1 MKYLN
6 YTVIILSFFL
16 SSLLS
21 AKEIDLVTTFNYESS
36 WNSEP
41 SDSDQKKAQ
50 LQAKEQLWK
59 KYISEMDQAQIDQ
72 YLLLQEEIDSEID
85 EYILDFYIKESK
97 VDEDAKTITLFI
109 RAEINEALLFGKLK
123 NQSAAGQTSS
133 QEGSNIGYLITLRKE
148 INRQQYQDRDIDIT
162 EETDSINSSMNET
175 ENSSSESSTKVKKTV
190 AGGSEKI
197 KSDVSAYEKTN
208 QTIGTDELDA
218 GFLSVFSSF
227 GFEVSKYAV
236 IEGFCGG
243 VPQED
248 VENEFIQKNK
258 ISNKNKIGMLK
269 AAKDCEM
276 NYFVTGAMT
285 IQKAGRQKGTSNTET
300 NVSLSVEVTAI
311 PKKGPPKSVASFIE
325 QVSEVGSTE
334 RASAIK
340 AIKKVSEITAK
351 KIVDQLNSKGIN

>member
-1 MKYLN
+1 MIKNL
-6 YTVIILSFFL
+6 TFIAILCCLFI
-16 SSLLS
+16 SSIF
-21 AKEIDLVTTFNYESS
+21 AKEIDIVSTYNYESS
-36 WNSEP
+36 WNSSP
-41 SDSDQKKAQ
+41 SDADQKKAQ
-50 LQAKEQLWK
+50 SEAKELLWK
-59 KYISEMDQAQIDQ
+59 KYISEMDQAQVDQ
-72 YLLLQEEIDSEID
+72 YLLMQEEIDKDID
-85 EYILDFYIKESK
+85 NFILDFYIKETK
-97 VDEDAKTITLFI
+97 IDEKAKTITLFI

-148 INRQQYQDRDIDIT
+148 INRQQYQDKNIKIT
-162 EETDSINSSMNET
+162 EDTDSISSSMS
-175 ENSSSESSTKVKKTV
+175 ENDESSSESSTRIKKT
-190 AGGSEKI
+190 AEGGSEKI
-197 KSDVSAYEKTN
+197 KSDISVYEKDN

-218 GFLSVFSSF
+218 GFLGVFSSF

-243 VPQED
+243 IPQD
-248 VENEFIQKNK
+248 VIENEFIQKNK

-285 IQKAGRQKGTSNTET
+285 IQKSGRQQGTSNTET
-300 NVSLSVEVTAI
+300 SVSLSVEVTAI
-311 PKKGPPKSVASFIE
+311 PQKGPPKSVASFVE